1 LPAPKLRLSR
11 AAVRLARRPPVSSHG
26 AGLTRSRRRG
36 KGSMSIF
43 RRNDQASSSTSPSGG
58 SGDSASSSSASSGS
72 QRRRVTHIAPGT
84 HVEGVLSGAT
94 ELLIDGEVVGE
105 IRVQAAVVIG
115 TDGVVQGPIAA
126 NNVRV
131 GGRVAGNVQAT
142 ERVEVSPS
150 GSLEGDIAAPRV
162 VIAEGA
168 FFKGRIEMRTD
179 RGGDKPD
186 KGDRTDR
193 PQPERQEKA
202 PERQERPERNEKPAE
217 GRRRGNGGNGAAEAK
232 APS

>member
-1 LPAPKLRLSR
+1 
-11 AAVRLARRPPVSSHG
+11 
-26 AGLTRSRRRG
+26 
-36 KGSMSIF
+36 MSIF

-58 SGDSASSSSASSGS
+58 AGDSASSSSASSGS

-186 KGDRTDR
+186 KADRQ
-193 PQPERQEKA
+193 PQAERQEKA
-202 PERQERPERNEKPAE
+202 PERPAAERNGSERPEKPAE
-217 GRRRGNGGNGAAEAK
+217 GRRRGNGGGGAAEAK

>member
-1 LPAPKLRLSR
+1 
-11 AAVRLARRPPVSSHG
+11 
-26 AGLTRSRRRG
+26 
-36 KGSMSIF
+36 MSIF
-43 RRNDQASSSTSPSGG
+43 RRNDQASSATSPSGG
-58 SGDSASSSSASSGS
+58 SGESSSPASAGG

-84 HVEGVLSGAT
+84 RVEGVLSGAT

-105 IRVQAAVVIG
+105 VRVQAPVVIG
-115 TDGVVQGPIAA
+115 TDGVVQGPVTA
-126 NNVRV
+126 NTVRV

-168 FFKGRIEMRTD
+168 FFKGRVEMHSG
-179 RGGDKPD
+179 RGGDKTD
-186 KGDRTDR
+186 KA

-202 PERQERPERNEKPAE
+202 PERAERSERPERNEKPVE
-217 GRRRGNGGNGAAEAK
+217 GRRRGNGSGGANGQADAGK
-232 APS
+232 